1 MYYKIK
7 TVNPQGVETTYD
19 KVNHLMAI
27 STINT
32 LLLSYGFTKQI
43 TKNTFNNILTRT
55 DLLPDRLKFL
65 INTGKLSVSRHNTPP
80 PLMLDIVNHLTNIG
94 NSRENLEGLARA
106 MYGNDVI

>member
-7 TVNPQGVETTYD
+7 TISPQGVETNYD

-27 STINT
+27 SAINA

-43 TKNTFNNILTRT
+43 TKNTFNNILTRN

-65 INTGKLSVSRHNTPP
+65 INTGKLCVSRYNIPA
-80 PLMLDIVNHLTNIG
+80 PLVIDIVEHLTNIG

-106 MYGNDVI
+106 MYGSDVI